1 MTDIAT
7 ITNPFVGFHFVV
19 EISGIQEARF
29 IECSGFEAKID
40 VEEYK
45 EGGVNDFVHR
55 LPGRRSFSTV
65 TLKRGMTSSMHL
77 WDWLN
82 RMATVQNK
90 KDEMKNI
97 SIVLYNRAAIEVLR
111 WNLIGA
117 FPVKWSSPAMQA
129 EQSGALIESLE
140 LTYQEF
146 SVQTR

>member
-1 MTDIAT
+1 MTNIAA
-7 ITNPFVGFHFVV
+7 ITNSFVGFHFVV

-29 IECSGFEAKID
+29 TECSGFEAKID

-77 WDWLN
+77 WEWLH
-82 RMATVQNK
+82 RVATVESK
-90 KDEMKNI
+90 SGEMKNI
-97 SIVLYNRAAIEVLR
+97 SIVMYNKAAVEVLR

-117 FPVKWSSPAMQA
+117 FPVKWNSPAMQS
-129 EQSGALIESLE
+129 EQSGVLIESLE

-146 SVQTR
+146 TVQTR